1 MFSVVTLAT
10 GTPGHTW
17 QWVAQGKSHLAK
29 EGMFYAARTL
39 AGAAIDIA
47 MDSELQDRIKA
58 DFDARMNGQK
68 YVCPIPPE
76 IGPRIPAKGK

>member
-1 MFSVVTLAT
+1 MIKES
-10 GTPGHTW
+10 
-17 QWVAQGKSHLAK
+17 AK
-29 EGMFYAARTL
+29 NVNVHDYM
-39 AGAAIDIA
+39 

-76 IGPRIPAKGK
+76 IGHRIPAKGK

>member
-1 MFSVVTLAT
+1 MIKES
-10 GTPGHTW
+10 
-17 QWVAQGKSHLAK
+17 AK
-29 EGMFYAARTL
+29 NVNVHDYM
-39 AGAAIDIA
+39 

-76 IGPRIPAKGK
+76 IGPRIPEKGNKQF

>member
-1 MFSVVTLAT
+1 
-10 GTPGHTW
+10 
-17 QWVAQGKSHLAK
+17 
-29 EGMFYAARTL
+29 MFYAARTL
-39 AGAAIDIA
+39 AGAAIDIV

-76 IGPRIPAKGK
+76 LALGFRQKGNKQF